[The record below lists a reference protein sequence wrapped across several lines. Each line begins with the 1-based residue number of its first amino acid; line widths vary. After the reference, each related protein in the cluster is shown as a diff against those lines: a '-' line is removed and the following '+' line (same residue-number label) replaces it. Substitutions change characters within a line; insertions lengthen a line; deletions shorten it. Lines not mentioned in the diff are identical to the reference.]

1 MVAKRVPAD
10 INHPPREE
18 ACQSAPALGKRRAQA
33 YIRQHETE
41 DSALALFMEGAMAK
55 PKRIGHLVLNVKDV
69 DTATKFYTDVLGF
82 EIALERPGFG
92 TFLTCGRIHHDL
104 ALFQAKEDAQE
115 VAEGGLGLN
124 HMAIQ
129 VEDYEELEDY
139 YHKLQQYFE
148 VDELRTVDHSMTK
161 SIYIK
166 DPDGNG
172 IELFCNSFDT
182 AEEGLAEMRRPGR
195 QNTALVFS

>member
-1 MVAKRVPAD
+1 
-10 INHPPREE
+10 
-18 ACQSAPALGKRRAQA
+18 
-33 YIRQHETE
+33 
-41 DSALALFMEGAMAK
+41 MAK

-69 DTATKFYTDVLGF
+69 DAATQFYTDVLGF
-82 EIALERPGFG
+82 EISVERPGFG

-115 VAEGGLGLN
+115 VVEGGLGLN

-129 VEDYEELEDY
+129 VEDYEELKDY
-139 YHKLQQYFE
+139 YNRLQEYYE
-148 VDELRTVDHSMTK
+148 VTELRTVDHSMTK

-172 IELFCNSFDT
+172 IELFCNTFAT

-195 QNTALVFS
+195 QNTALVFD